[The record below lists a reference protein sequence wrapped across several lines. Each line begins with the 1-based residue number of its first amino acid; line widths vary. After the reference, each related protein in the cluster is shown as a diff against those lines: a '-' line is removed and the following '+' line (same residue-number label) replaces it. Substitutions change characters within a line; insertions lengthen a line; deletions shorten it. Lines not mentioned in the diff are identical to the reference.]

1 MGMMAGTSLL
11 VSTAT
16 SLHNSQAQLNGHGQV
31 GTGTGTAH
39 PCAGHVACMQREGVS
54 LPQHLLSSQDLLAP
68 VLEPCGH
75 CDQQETLRAC
85 QVFLQQAT
93 LSALGPL
100 PGTRGVT
107 VRFVQLALSF
117 PVLLSSLPRI
127 MS

>member
-1 MGMMAGTSLL
+1 MAMGRWAQVQVQPTL
-11 VSTAT
+11 VLGMWHACREK
-16 SLHNSQAQLNGHGQV
+16 AC
-31 GTGTGTAH
+31 
-39 PCAGHVACMQREGVS
+39 PCPSICLAAKTYWPQFWSHVAT
-54 LPQHLLSSQDLLAP
+54 
-68 VLEPCGH
+68 
-75 CDQQETLRAC
+75 DQQETLRAC